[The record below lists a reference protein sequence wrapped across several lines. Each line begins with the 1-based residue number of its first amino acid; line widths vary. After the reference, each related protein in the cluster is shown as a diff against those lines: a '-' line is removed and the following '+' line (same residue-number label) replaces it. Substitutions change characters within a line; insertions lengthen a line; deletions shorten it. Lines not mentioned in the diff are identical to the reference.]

1 MSLAFCVRADQTKCH
16 SLTLKKFTCI
26 YCLLNPKRS
35 RDDET
40 KLTVPDVPS
49 VGEETEKGIKN
60 P

>member
-16 SLTLKKFTCI
+16 SLTLKRFTCI

-49 VGEETEKGIKN
+49 VGEET
-60 P
+60 